1 MYQGSVI
8 REKAQRRRRQRQEV
22 TEEKIMRW
30 MRRNLVSTI
39 GEGNLRLFSTA
50 TNKQ

>member
-8 REKAQRRRRQRQEV
+8 REKAQRRRRQEV
-22 TEEKIMRW
+22 TEEKIMPW
-30 MRRNLVSTI
+30 MRRNLGSTI

>member
-8 REKAQRRRRQRQEV
+8 REKAQRRRRQEV